1 MNRLALLLLC
11 IFQWGCNY
19 SLTKSPLAFRP
30 TQAGLEQFPAGK
42 IADYN
47 LVANSILKPRCLECH
62 SGAGGNDGGINLETY
77 ENVIANLGIIK
88 DEVASG
94 SMPKNREKLSAKE
107 KEVLFAWIDAGGPK
121 EGSVS
126 KTEPTPAPTP
136 IPVPLPTPEPSPTT
150 FTYEMVNTAVIQPR
164 CISCHSDAGGN
175 RGEVNL
181 ETYENVAALAPD
193 IEAAILSG
201 SMPRPRNKP
210 LTTEQKEMIL
220 KWISIGF
227 PKN

>member
-1 MNRLALLLLC
+1 MNRLAILVLC
-11 IFQWGCNY
+11 IFQWSCNY

-30 TQAGLEQFPAGK
+30 SQAGLEQFPSGK
-42 IADYN
+42 IADFN
-47 LVANSILKPRCLECH
+47 LINSAILKPRCLECH

-88 DEVASG
+88 DEVASS

-121 EGSVS
+121 VPSIVQ
-126 KTEPTPAPTP
+126 TETPSPAPTP
-136 IPVPLPTPEPSPTT
+136 VPVPEPPTT

-193 IEAAILSG
+193 IESAILSG

-210 LTTEQKEMIL
+210 LTPEQKEMIL